1 MVTNFLLLIEHLIA
15 TLGDEPGQKSAGSD
29 ELLEVGATSA
39 AATEEAKSRRRV
51 SPVPLR
57 NASSPIT

>member
-15 TLGDEPGQKSAGSD
+15 TLGDEPGQKSANSD

-39 AATEEAKSRRRV
+39 AATEEA
-51 SPVPLR
+51 PLR